1 MTNNKTV
8 DKKVEGS
15 FLTLSFR
22 EFLINSAHFPL
33 TNLIL
38 EALKANPKEYFL
50 EADPYV
56 LLIAA
61 IVQSTGMTY
70 IRLKNSKLKYL
81 GNFIGPLFYSILE
94 ISLEGTKFFD
104 LPQHYAYWIF
114 AVIIFSAQYLKDKFN
129 HPHRIN
135 VIEIFEN
142 LVRTLIPLTMYM
154 LFENKEKS
162 FIEDIPIFFSDPAHL
177 FLAIV
182 LTLLGLLLG
191 FSAAQNSLA
200 RIQLKR
206 LALKLKN
213 YSAWS
218 LGENILNQAVVDEEI
233 FKIKRVNRAIL
244 FFDIRGFTK
253 WSEKESPENVVSM
266 LNDYYLKAEELIK
279 DIPKLKVKYTA
290 DEIMIVFAEVD
301 AAANAAIILRDYLNQ
316 HLEQYDLKIGGG
328 IHLGPVVEGLIGS
341 QKHKIFDV
349 MGDTVNTAKRL
360 CESAKGQE
368 ILVSLEFIELTE
380 GKAFTTESREVKLK
394 GKEKP
399 YQVFPLM
406 NYFSQ

>member
-1 MTNNKTV
+1 MTINKTV

-15 FLTLSFR
+15 FLTLSYR

-38 EALKANPKEYFL
+38 EALKDNPKEYFL

-56 LLIAA
+56 LLAAA
-61 IVQSTGMTY
+61 IIQSTGMTFL
-70 IRLKNSKLKYL
+70 RLNNSKYKYF
-81 GNFIGPLFYSILE
+81 GNFIGPLFYSALE
-94 ISLEGTKFFD
+94 ISLEGSKFFD
-104 LPQHYAYWIF
+104 LPQHHAYWIF
-114 AVIIFSAQYLKDKFN
+114 AFIIFIAQYFKDKFN
-129 HPHRIN
+129 HPTRIN

-142 LVRTLIPLTMYM
+142 LVRTLIPLSMYM
-154 LFENKEKS
+154 LFEKKERT
-162 FIEDIPIFFSDPAHL
+162 FIEDLPIFFSDPAHL

-213 YSAWS
+213 YSSWS
-218 LGENILNQAVVDEEI
+218 LGENILNQAVLNEEI
-233 FKIKRVNRAIL
+233 FAIKRVDRAIL

-253 WSEKESPENVVSM
+253 WSEKQTPESVVSM

-279 DIPKLKVKYTA
+279 EIPKLKVKYTA
-290 DEIMIVFAEVD
+290 DEIMIVFADVD
-301 AAANAAIILRDYLNQ
+301 AAAKAAIILRDHLNK
-316 HLEQYDLKIGGG
+316 HLEHYELKIGGG

-341 QKHKIFDV
+341 QNHKIFDV

-368 ILVSLEFIELTE
+368 ILTSLEFIALTE
-380 GKAFTTESREVKLK
+380 GKAFTTESREVNLK

-399 YQVFPLM
+399 QQVFPLI
-406 NYFSQ
+406 NYFNH